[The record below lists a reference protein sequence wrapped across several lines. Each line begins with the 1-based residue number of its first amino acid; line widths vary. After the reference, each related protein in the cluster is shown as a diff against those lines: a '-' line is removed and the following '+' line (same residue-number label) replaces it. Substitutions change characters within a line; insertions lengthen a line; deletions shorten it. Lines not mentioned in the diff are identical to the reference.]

1 MSTTTGS
8 TPWWHRAAVYQVYP
22 RSFLD
27 GNGDAQGDLVGVID
41 RLPYLASL
49 GIDAIWLSPFYPSPQ
64 HDSGYDVADPRD
76 VDPMYGS
83 VDDARRLFDAAH
95 ARGLRV
101 LVDVVPNHFS
111 TEHPWFQAALAAPPG
126 SPERARF
133 HFRDGRGIDGELP
146 PSNWMSMFGGGAWT
160 RISEPDG
167 SPGQWY
173 LHTFDA
179 SQPDLNWTNA
189 QVRADWERTLRFWLD
204 LGADGFRVDVAFGLA
219 KDMAYPDID
228 DPEGFIQALRLDL
241 DTVSDEAKARRARV
255 ANSAMFDRDELQDVY
270 REWRTVLDEY
280 PGDRMAVCE
289 AWLPPER
296 AARYVAPDTLHQ
308 IFNFDF
314 LLVPFDADVIR
325 DVIDRTVA
333 GLALVDAPPTWALSN
348 HDTPRVASRL
358 GGGAVGRQRALAMAL
373 IAHCLPG
380 SVYVFQGEELAL
392 EDVDLPDDA
401 RQDPVWFRTRGAQ
414 KGRDG
419 ARVPLPWSGDAPP
432 YGFSDRRDADLWLPQ
447 PEGWGAATVDVQL
460 RSPWSP
466 LQVYRDLLRLRR
478 AHPGLAEGEPLQ
490 VEVPRPGVLVVRR
503 GRRLSCVVNTGSGD
517 IAWPGVPVLV
527 SDPSVRV
534 DTDAVVL
541 PPSTGAWL
549 QS

>member
-1 MSTTTGS
+1 MSTTPSS

-22 RSFLD
+22 RSFRD
-27 GNGDAQGDLVGVID
+27 GNGDGRGDLIGVID

-83 VDDARRLFDAAH
+83 VDDARRLFEAAH

-111 TEHPWFQAALAAPPG
+111 TEHPWFQAALTAPPG

-133 HFRDGRGIDGELP
+133 HFRDGRGPDGELP
-146 PSNWMSMFGGGAWT
+146 PSNWMSMFGGGAWS

-219 KDMAYPDID
+219 KDMTYPDID

-255 ANSAMFDRDELQDVY
+255 ANSAMFDRDDLQDVY

-314 LLVPFDADVIR
+314 LLVPFEATVIR
-325 DVIDRTVA
+325 DVIDRTMA

-358 GGGAVGRQRALAMAL
+358 GGGTAGRQRALSMAL

-392 EDVDLPDDA
+392 EDVELPDDA

-447 PEGWGAATVDVQL
+447 PEGWEAATIDAQV
-460 RSPWSP
+460 RASWSP
-466 LQVYRDLLRLRR
+466 LQVYRQLLRLRH
-478 AHPGLAEGEPLQ
+478 AHPGLAAGERLV
-490 VEVPRPGVLVVRR
+490 VEVPQPEILVVRR
-503 GRRLSCVVNTGSGD
+503 GCGLVCVVNTGSTEVQW
-517 IAWPGVPVLV
+517 AGVPLIT
-527 SDPSVRV
+527 SDPSVGTRA
-534 DTDAVVL
+534 DGVVL